1 MHVKY
6 TYYLYSCFLS
16 HRDVFFGA
24 FLAPILAVMVFNI
37 FIFVWVIVVVIRHSR
52 NTAALQ
58 KKDISLKS
66 ILRKIVS
73 ISGIMSLF
81 GLTWIFAVFTFL
93 PINEPK
99 TVFDSFFVI
108 FNSFQ
113 GLFIFFFYIV
123 LNKEIR
129 ESWKELLSCGK
140 YQSKHLPHFQPKT
153 APKVCNSGK
162 NNLTIP
168 TGAKGTTEPSNETAK
183 LESDDTKTAPQLESS
198 LNPDREMI
206 ELDKLSIK
214 TAISIKATVI
224 MKVINETKEPREEI
238 AVGGESKA
246 EDKDMVSMMRI
257 KRYSTLKEF
266 KHHVEQVEVDF
277 YDDDSDKEESTK

>member
-1 MHVKY
+1 MY
-6 TYYLYSCFLS
+6 ACELYLYSCFLS
-16 HRDVFFGA
+16 HRGVFFGA
-24 FLAPILAVMVFNI
+24 FLAPILAVMVFNM
-37 FIFVWVIVVVIRHSR
+37 FIFAWVIVVVIRHSR

-81 GLTWIFAVFTFL
+81 GLTWIFAILTFL
-93 PINEPK
+93 PINELK
-99 TVFDSFFVI
+99 TMFDSLFVI

-140 YQSKHLPHFQPKT
+140 YQSKHLPHFQPT
-153 APKVCNSGK
+153 APKLHNSGK
-162 NNLTIP
+162 NAIP
-168 TGAKGTTEPSNETAK
+168 TGAKGTTVTESSNETDK
-183 LESDDTKTAPQLESS
+183 LDNNDTKTVPQFESG
-198 LNPDREMI
+198 LNPDRETI

-224 MKVINETKEPREEI
+224 MKVINETKEPSEEI

-246 EDKDMVSMMRI
+246 EDKDMVSRMRTR
-257 KRYSTLKEF
+257 RYSTLKEF
-266 KHHVEQVEVDF
+266 KHHVEQIELDF
-277 YDDDSDKEESTK
+277 YDDDCDKEESTKQI